1 MRRTSTAFLRI
12 CGLAVSLF
20 VCAIFGCTS
29 ATHPPTSFLGIK
41 WGAKTSSVAGLSQ
54 VAVKGDLTLYER
66 SGDRLEMK
74 DIKLTR
80 VIYAFYKDQ
89 FYMGMVYFPSDS
101 FMKMEAVL
109 TGKFGKPAEVDKDPN
124 RLLWDSDYVSVVLMP
139 AGPNQA
145 RLVYMYKPIQ
155 LQVELKK

>member
-1 MRRTSTAFLRI
+1 MRRTTIVFWAI
-12 CGLAVSLF
+12 CGLSAAF
-20 VCAIFGCTS
+20 FACAIFGCSS
-29 ATHPPTSFLGIK
+29 ATHAPESFRGIK

-54 VAVKGDLTLYER
+54 VAVKGDLSLFEK
-66 SGDRLEMK
+66 SGDRLQLG

-89 FYMGMVYFPSDS
+89 FYMGMAYFPSES

-109 TGKFGKPAEVDKDPN
+109 TGKFGKPAEVDQNPN
-124 RLLWDSDYVSVVLMP
+124 KLLWDSDYVSVVLTP
-139 AGPNQA
+139 AGPKQA
-145 RLVYMYKPIQ
+145 RVVYMYKPIQ

>member
-1 MRRTSTAFLRI
+1 MRRTSTVLGL
-12 CGLAVSLF
+12 CGLSVVFF

-29 ATHPPTSFLGIK
+29 ATHAPASFRGIK
-41 WGAKTSSVAGLSQ
+41 WRAKTSSVAGLSK
-54 VAVKGDLTLYER
+54 VAVQGDLTLYEK

-74 DIKLTR
+74 DIKLSR

-89 FYMGMVYFPSDS
+89 FYMGMEYFPSES

-109 TGKFGKPAEVDKDPN
+109 TGEFGKPAEIDKNPN
-124 RLLWDSDYVSVVLMP
+124 KLLWDSDYVSVVLTP
-139 AGPNQA
+139 AGPKQA
-145 RLVYMYKPIQ
+145 RLVYMYKPIE